1 MFHDDKTRF
10 SVLPCSEVLIFP
22 MRSSTSEEGEDG
34 DGFVVDVLALQ
45 KQRRKKEMEM

>member
-10 SVLPCSEVLIFP
+10 SVFPCSEVLIFV
-22 MRSSTSEEGEDG
+22 MRSSTSEDVVEG

-45 KQRRKKEMEM
+45 KQRRMKKVEM